1 MPSTPDTTP
10 PLTAA
15 PALTRPADPTRP
27 EGPTRPAD
35 PLPEV
40 RTERIG
46 TSLLI
51 TLDRPRARNAV
62 NAAVAA
68 QLASTL
74 DELAGDPA
82 LRAGV
87 LTGAG
92 GTFSAGMDL
101 KAALAGESPEI
112 PGRGFG
118 GLTET
123 VTAKPL
129 IAAVEGWAMGGGFE
143 LALACDL
150 IVAADDARFGLP
162 EVKRGL
168 IAAGGGAIRLP
179 KRIPYHLAMELLLTG
194 EPVSGERAGLLGIAN
209 RVVPAGEA
217 VTTALELAARLAANA
232 PLALAA
238 VKKIAHAAD
247 GVPEPAAFAAQRDE
261 LAALAASAD
270 VREGMTAFAERRAP
284 VWQGK

>member
-1 MPSTPDTTP
+1 MTGAPDTTP
-10 PLTAA
+10 A
-15 PALTRPADPTRP
+15 PRPDTSRV
-27 EGPTRPAD
+27 
-35 PLPEV
+35 V

-46 TSLLI
+46 TTLLI
-51 TLDRPRARNAV
+51 TLDRPGARNAV
-62 NAAVAA
+62 NAAMAV
-68 QLASTL
+68 QLAAAV
-74 DELAGDPA
+74 DELEDDPA
-82 LRAGV
+82 LRVGV
-87 LTGAG
+87 LTGAE

-112 PGRGFG
+112 SGRGFG

-150 IVAADDARFGLP
+150 IVAAADARFGLP

-168 IAAGGGAIRLP
+168 VAAGGGAIRLP
-179 KRIPYHLAMELLLTG
+179 KRIPHHLAMELLLTG
-194 EPVSGERAGLLGIAN
+194 EPMSGERAGRVGIAG
-209 RVVPAGEA
+209 RVVAAGEA
-217 VTTALELAARLAANA
+217 VATALEWAARLAANA

-238 VKKIAHAAD
+238 VKQIVHDAD
-247 GVPEPAAFAAQRDE
+247 GSPEPAAFAAQRRRT
-261 LAALAASAD
+261 AALAASAD

>member
-1 MPSTPDTTP
+1 MHSTT
-10 PLTAA
+10 
-15 PALTRPADPTRP
+15 
-27 EGPTRPAD
+27 
-35 PLPEV
+35 EV
-40 RTERIG
+40 RTETIG
-46 TSLLI
+46 SSLLI
-51 TLDRPRARNAV
+51 TIDRPKARNAV

-68 QLASTL
+68 GLSAALDQLEA
-74 DELAGDPA
+74 DPG
-82 LRAGV
+82 LRVGV

-118 GLTET
+118 GLTQART
-123 VTAKPL
+123 TKPL

-162 EVKRGL
+162 EVSRGL

-194 EPVSGERAGLLGIAN
+194 EPVTGERAGRLGIAN
-209 RVVPAGEA
+209 RVVRAGETVA
-217 VTTALELAARLAANA
+217 AALRMAERIAQNA

-238 VKKIAHAAD
+238 VKELVRAAD
-247 GVPEPAAFAAQRDE
+247 GAPEEEAFAVQARQMAR
-261 LAALAASAD
+261 LAASAD
-270 VREGMTAFAERRAP
+270 VREGMTAFTERRSP
-284 VWQGK
+284 VWQGR